1 MLICELTSPWLRV
14 SHFISVKRTFRQ
26 KTHAEHYEGMKGT
39 LKEGQDGWSRAT
51 DVENVEEAPG
61 LGEGQ
66 VTSGS

>member
-1 MLICELTSPWLRV
+1 M
-14 SHFISVKRTFRQ
+14 KRTFRQ